1 MMKADIQQTSD
12 SCHHILN
19 RSRKKSWTEAEKIQS
34 AI

>member
-19 RSRKKSWTEAEKIQS
+19 RSRKYPVPSRDPA
-34 AI
+34 